1 MDAQALFSEFLSSD
15 HGVGAMQALTAQGVS
30 ETDAQTMLGHAA
42 DAAQAHVAEQSGG
55 GLLGDHAG
63 KSFLASM
70 AAGLM
75 RGDGVTKS
83 LEDGGEG
90 MVSGRV
96 AEALASRAGVDSGL
110 ASTLAAAATPFL
122 MSFLKEKLA

>member
-1 MDAQALFSEFLSSD
+1 MDTQELLSQFLSSD
-15 HGVGAMQALTAQGVS
+15 HGAQAMQALGAQGVS
-30 ETDAQTMLGHAA
+30 EADAQTMLGHAA
-42 DAAQAHVAEQSGG
+42 EAAQAHVADTSGG

-75 RGDGVTKS
+75 RGDGLMKS
-83 LEDGGEG
+83 LEGGGEG
-90 MVSGRV
+90 VLSGRV
-96 AEALASRAGVDSGL
+96 AEMLASRAGVDPAL

-122 MSFLKEKLA
+122 VSFLKEKMG